1 MFLSDKILLKPF
13 LDKLHSGA
21 IQLPDFQRSWVWD
34 EDNIRSLLASVLNG
48 YPVGAL
54 LTLETGGSVQFQPRV
69 LEGVER
75 ERLALHQGPV
85 PKPDLLL
92 LDGQQRSTSLYQTL
106 LSTQPVLCNDRRGK
120 PQERFLYLDIDKALA
135 GESLTEACV
144 VAVPAS
150 RVIYDAIY
158 RKTLLDVSTPEKE
171 YESHLLPLNQVFN
184 FFNWLGGWQAHWKQH
199 AMPQDV
205 PVQELLALIG
215 RVNQY
220 SMPYIQ
226 LSKDN
231 GRRAVCTIFEKVN
244 TGGKKLDAFELLTA
258 MYAAEPLPNNEVFDL
273 RTDWYGKNLPT
284 AGNDKK
290 PGRQTTL
297 RATGHADGVLKSL
310 ASTEFM
316 QPALLLHTMGLR
328 KLADA
333 AGKKGKELPA
343 ISCKNED
350 LLYLPL
356 QAYIGYADRVQR
368 GFVAASKFV
377 NQDMVLRHKELPY
390 PPQLVTLATVF
401 AALEGSTVAEPA
413 KEKLRQWFWC
423 VALDEAYS
431 SSTETK
437 IARDVPELLAWL
449 AGSGPAPRTVD
460 ETLIQAD
467 RLGTLRSRLAAAYK
481 AMHAL
486 LLRHGC
492 RDFINGQSA
501 HLASFYADP
510 MDIHHIF
517 PKRWCEK
524 QGIPIPP
531 GRFNSIINKTPISAS
546 SNRAIG
552 GDAPSIYLKRIEEK
566 HKLSKAQL
574 DEILRSHLIDP
585 VHLRND
591 DFEAFYKARK
601 TALSGLI
608 ETATGKTVLV
618 SAPVAGLLAAGTEVG
633 AQDDQDDSEDD
644 DVLELSETVSA
655 ST

>member
-13 LDKLHSGA
+13 LDKLHNGS

-54 LTLETGGSVQFQPRV
+54 LTLETGGQVEFQPRV

-106 LSTQPVLCNDRRGK
+106 LSTQPVICNDRRGK
-120 PQERFLYLDIDKALA
+120 PKEKFLYLDIGKALS
-135 GESLTEACV
+135 GGPFTEACV
-144 VAVPAS
+144 VSVPAS
-150 RVIYDAIY
+150 RVIYDSIY
-158 RKTLLDVSTPEKE
+158 RKTLLDVSSPEKE
-171 YESHLLPLNQVFN
+171 YESHLFPLNQVFN
-184 FFNWLGGWQAHWKQH
+184 FFNWLGGWQAFWKQH
-199 AMPQDV
+199 PTAQDV
-205 PVQELLALIG
+205 PVQELLNLIG

-220 SMPYIQ
+220 AMPYIQ
-226 LSKDN
+226 LSKEN

-273 RTDWYGKNLPT
+273 RKDWYGQNT
-284 AGNDKK
+284 ASVGDAKK
-290 PGRQTTL
+290 SGRQAIL
-297 RATGHADGVLKSL
+297 RATGHADGVLKAL

-316 QPALLLHTMGLR
+316 QPALLLHTMQLR
-328 KLADA
+328 KLAGV

-343 ISCKNED
+343 ITCKHED
-350 LLYLPL
+350 LLDLPL
-356 QAYIGYADRVQR
+356 QAYIGYADQVQH
-368 GFVAASKFV
+368 GFVEASKFV
-377 NQDMVLRHKELPY
+377 NQDMVLRYKELPY
-390 PPQLVTLATVF
+390 PPQIVALATVF
-401 AALEGSTVAEPA
+401 AALRGSTVAEPA
-413 KEKLRQWFWC
+413 KAKLRQWFWC

-449 AGSGPAPRTVD
+449 GDSGPPPRTVE

-467 RLGTLRSRLAAAYK
+467 RLGTLRSRVSAAYK
-481 AMHAL
+481 AVHAL

-501 HLASFYADP
+501 NLSSFYADP

-517 PKRWCEK
+517 PKRWCEN
-524 QGIPIPP
+524 QTTPILA

-552 GDAPSIYLKRIEEK
+552 GDAPSIYLKRIEQK
-566 HKLSKAQL
+566 HKISEDKL

-585 VHLRND
+585 IHLRND
-591 DFEAFYKARK
+591 DFESFYQARK
-601 TALSGLI
+601 VALGELI
-608 ETATGKTVLV
+608 EAATGKPVLV
-618 SAPVAGLLAAGTEVG
+618 SSILVG
-633 AQDDQDDSEDD
+633 ASPSADIDKQEDD
-644 DVLELSETVSA
+644 FDDDDIWQLPEIAT
-655 ST
+655 

>member
-13 LDKLHSGA
+13 LDKLHSGS
-21 IQLPDFQRSWVWD
+21 IQLPDFQRSWVWG

-54 LTLETGGSVQFQPRV
+54 LTLETGGQVEFQPRV

-75 ERLALHQGPV
+75 ERFALHQGPV

-106 LSTQPVLCNDRRGK
+106 FSTQPVLCNDRRGK
-120 PQERFLYLDIDKALA
+120 PQEKFLYLDIGKALS
-135 GESLTEACV
+135 GGPISEVCV
-144 VAVPAS
+144 VSVPAS

-171 YESHLLPLNQVFN
+171 YESHLFPLNQVFN
-184 FFNWLGGWQAHWKQH
+184 SFNWIGGWQAFWKQH
-199 AMPQDV
+199 PAPQDS
-205 PVQELLALIG
+205 PVQELLTLIG
-215 RVNQY
+215 CVNQY
-220 SMPYIQ
+220 AMPYIQ

-258 MYAAEPLPNNEVFDL
+258 MYAAEPLLNKEVFDL
-273 RTDWYGKNLPT
+273 RKDWYGQNT
-284 AGNDKK
+284 ALVGSTKK
-290 PGRQTTL
+290 LGRQAIL
-297 RATGHADGVLKSL
+297 RATGHADGVLKAL

-316 QPALLLHTMGLR
+316 QPALLLHTMKLR
-328 KLADA
+328 KLADV

-343 ISCKNED
+343 ITCKHED
-350 LLYLPL
+350 LLDLPL
-356 QAYIGYADRVQR
+356 KAYIGYADQVQR
-368 GFVAASKFV
+368 GFVEASKFV

-401 AALEGSTVAEPA
+401 AALEGTTVAEPA
-413 KEKLRQWFWC
+413 KAKLRQWFWC
-423 VALDEAYS
+423 VALDEAYG

-449 AGSGPAPRTVD
+449 GDLGPAPRTIE

-467 RLGTLRSRLAAAYK
+467 RLGTLRSRVAAAYK
-481 AMHAL
+481 AVHAL

-501 HLASFYADP
+501 NLSSFYADP

-524 QGIPIPP
+524 QTTPIPAVE
-531 GRFNSIINKTPISAS
+531 FNSIINKTPISAS

-566 HKLSKAQL
+566 HKLSGTQL
-574 DEILRSHLIDP
+574 DDILRSHLIDP

-591 DFEAFYKARK
+591 DFKAFYQARK
-601 TALSGLI
+601 FALSTLI
-608 ETATGKTVLV
+608 EAATGKPVLMPAILAGV
-618 SAPVAGLLAAGTEVG
+618 SPSTDIDT
-633 AQDDQDDSEDD
+633 QEDEYDED
-644 DVLELSETVSA
+644 DVLQLP
-655 ST
+655 

>member
-13 LDKLHSGA
+13 LDKLHTGA
-21 IQLPDFQRSWVWD
+21 IQLPDFQRSWVWG

-54 LTLETGGSVQFQPRV
+54 LTLELGGEVQFQPRV

-75 ERLALHQGPV
+75 ERAALYQKPA
-85 PKPDLLL
+85 PRPDLLL

-106 LSTQPVLCNDRRGK
+106 LATQPLLCNDRRGK
-120 PQERFLYLDIDKALA
+120 LLEKFLYLDIRKALV
-135 GESLTEACV
+135 GGPITEVCV
-144 VAVPAS
+144 VPVPAS

-171 YESHLLPLNQVFN
+171 YESHLFPLNKVFN
-184 FFNWLGGWQAHWKQH
+184 SFNWIGGWQAFWKQH
-199 AMPQDV
+199 ATPQEM
-205 PVQELLALIG
+205 PVQELLDLIG

-220 SMPYIQ
+220 AMPYIQ
-226 LSKDN
+226 LSKSN

-258 MYAAEPLPNNEVFDL
+258 MYAAEPMPNDEVFDL
-273 RTDWYGKNLPT
+273 RKDWYGQNPT
-284 AGNDKK
+284 PVGGVKK
-290 PGRQTTL
+290 IGRQAAL
-297 RATGHADGVLKSL
+297 HATGHSDGVLKTL

-316 QPALLLHTMGLR
+316 QPALLLHTMKLR
-328 KLADA
+328 KLADI

-343 ISCKNED
+343 ITCKNED
-350 LLYLPL
+350 LLDLPL

-368 GFVAASKFV
+368 GFVEASKFV
-377 NQDMVLRHKELPY
+377 NQDMVLRYKELPY

-401 AALEGSTVAEPA
+401 AALEGKTVAEPA

-431 SSTETK
+431 ASTETK
-437 IARDVPELLAWL
+437 IARDVPELLAWID
-449 AGSGPAPRTVD
+449 GSGPVPRTVD
-460 ETLIQAD
+460 ETLVQAD
-467 RLGTLRSRLAAAYK
+467 RLDTLRIRLAAAYK
-481 AMHAL
+481 AIHAL

-501 HLASFYADP
+501 HLSSFYADP

-524 QGIPIPP
+524 NKIPP
-531 GRFNSIINKTPISAS
+531 SKFNAIVNKTPISAA

-552 GDAPSIYLKRIEEK
+552 GDAPSVYLKRIEEK
-566 HKLSKAQL
+566 HKLNSSQL
-574 DEILRSHLIDP
+574 DDILRTHLIDP

-591 DFEAFYKARK
+591 DFEGFYQARK
-601 TALSGLI
+601 AVLAKLI
-608 ETATGKTVLV
+608 EAATGKPVMVSQSLTGAPLDTDIEDEDDEDVLV
-618 SAPVAGLLAAGTEVG
+618 SEALF
-633 AQDDQDDSEDD
+633 
-644 DVLELSETVSA
+644 A

>member
-13 LDKLHSGA
+13 LDKLHTGA

-34 EDNIRSLLASVLNG
+34 EENIRSLLASVLNG

-54 LTLETGGSVQFQPRV
+54 LTLETGGEVQFQPRA

-75 ERLALHQGPV
+75 ERAVLHQGPV

-106 LSTQPVLCNDRRGK
+106 LSTQSMVCNDRRGK
-120 PQERFLYLDIDKALA
+120 PQERFLYLDIGKALS
-135 GESLTEACV
+135 GEPITETCV
-144 VAVPAS
+144 VPVPAS
-150 RVIYDAIY
+150 RVIYDVIY
-158 RKTLLDVSTPEKE
+158 RKTLLDVSTPQKE
-171 YESHLLPLNQVFN
+171 YESHLFPLNQIFN
-184 FFNWLGGWQAHWKQH
+184 FFNWLGGWQAFWQKH
-199 AMPQDV
+199 AAPQDV

-258 MYAAEPLPNNEVFDL
+258 MYAAEPLPNSKPFDL
-273 RTDWYGKNLPT
+273 RADWYGQKPT
-284 AGNDKK
+284 PEVGKK
-290 PGRQTTL
+290 IGRQTML
-297 RATGHADGVLKSL
+297 RATGHLDGVLKAL

-316 QPALLLHTMGLR
+316 QPALLLHTMQLR
-328 KLADA
+328 KQAEVA
-333 AGKKGKELPA
+333 NKKGKDLPA
-343 ISCKNED
+343 ITCKHED
-350 LLYLPL
+350 LLDLPL
-356 QAYIGYADRVQR
+356 QSYIGYADRVQR
-368 GFVAASKFV
+368 GFIAASKFV
-377 NQDMVLRHKELPY
+377 NQDMVLRHRELPY

-401 AALEGSTVAEPA
+401 AALEGVTVAEPA
-413 KEKLRQWFWC
+413 KAKLRQWFWC

-437 IARDVPELLAWL
+437 IARDVPELLAWIG
-449 AGSGPAPRTVD
+449 GSGPVPRTVE
-460 ETLIQAD
+460 ETLFQAD
-467 RLGTLRSRLAAAYK
+467 RLDTLRSRLAAAYK
-481 AMHAL
+481 AVHAL
-486 LLRHGC
+486 MLRHGC

-524 QGIPIPP
+524 KGILPS
-531 GRFNSIINKTPISAS
+531 RFNAIVNKTPISAA

-552 GDAPSIYLKRIEEK
+552 GDAPSVYLKRIEEK
-566 HKLSKAQL
+566 HKLNSSHL
-574 DEILRSHLIDP
+574 DDILRTHLIDP

-591 DFEAFYKARK
+591 DFEGFYQARK
-601 TALSGLI
+601 AVLGKLI
-608 ETATGKTVLV
+608 EAATGKPVLV
-618 SAPVAGLLAAGTEVG
+618 SQLLAS
-633 AQDDQDDSEDD
+633 AQSDIDVDMDEEDEEYIL
-644 DVLELSETVSA
+644 VSPEALSA

>member
-13 LDKLHSGA
+13 LDKLHSGS
-21 IQLPDFQRSWVWD
+21 IQLPDFQRSWVWG

-54 LTLETGGSVQFQPRV
+54 LTLETGGQVEFQPRV

-75 ERLALHQGPV
+75 ERFALHQGPV

-106 LSTQPVLCNDRRGK
+106 FSTQPVLCNDRRGK
-120 PQERFLYLDIDKALA
+120 PQEKFLYLDIGKALS
-135 GESLTEACV
+135 GGPISEVCV
-144 VAVPAS
+144 VSVPAS

-171 YESHLLPLNQVFN
+171 YESHLFPLNQVFN
-184 FFNWLGGWQAHWKQH
+184 SFNWIGGWQAFWKQH
-199 AMPQDV
+199 PAPQDS
-205 PVQELLALIG
+205 PVQELLTLIG
-215 RVNQY
+215 CVNQY
-220 SMPYIQ
+220 AMPYIQ

-258 MYAAEPLPNNEVFDL
+258 MYAAEPLLNKEVFDL
-273 RTDWYGKNLPT
+273 RKDWYGQNT
-284 AGNDKK
+284 ALVGSTKK
-290 PGRQTTL
+290 LGRQAIL
-297 RATGHADGVLKSL
+297 RATGHADGVLKAL

-316 QPALLLHTMGLR
+316 QPALLLHTMKLR
-328 KLADA
+328 KLADV

-343 ISCKNED
+343 ITCKHED
-350 LLYLPL
+350 LLDLPL
-356 QAYIGYADRVQR
+356 KAYIGYADQVQR
-368 GFVAASKFV
+368 GFIEASKFV

-401 AALEGSTVAEPA
+401 AALEGTTVAEPA
-413 KEKLRQWFWC
+413 KAKLRQWFWC
-423 VALDEAYS
+423 VALDEAYG

-449 AGSGPAPRTVD
+449 GDLGPAPRTIE

-467 RLGTLRSRLAAAYK
+467 RLGTLRSRVAAAYK
-481 AMHAL
+481 AVHAL

-501 HLASFYADP
+501 NLSSFYADP

-524 QGIPIPP
+524 QTTPIPAVE
-531 GRFNSIINKTPISAS
+531 FNSIINKTPISAS

-566 HKLSKAQL
+566 HKLSGTQL
-574 DEILRSHLIDP
+574 DDILRSHLIDP

-591 DFEAFYKARK
+591 DFKAFYQARK
-601 TALSGLI
+601 FALSTLI
-608 ETATGKTVLV
+608 EAATGKPVLMPAILAGV
-618 SAPVAGLLAAGTEVG
+618 SPSTDIDT
-633 AQDDQDDSEDD
+633 QEDEYDED
-644 DVLELSETVSA
+644 DVLQLP
-655 ST
+655 

>member
-13 LDKLHSGA
+13 LDKLHTGS
-21 IQLPDFQRSWVWD
+21 IQLPEFQRSWVWD
-34 EDNIRSLLASVLNG
+34 EDNIRSLLASVFNG

-54 LTLETGGSVQFQPRV
+54 LTFETGGSVEFQPRV
-69 LEGVER
+69 LDGVER

-106 LSTQPVLCNDRRGK
+106 LSTQSVVCNDRRGK
-120 PQERFLYLDIDKALA
+120 PQEKFLYLDITKALA
-135 GESLTEACV
+135 GGPITEDCV
-144 VAVPAS
+144 VSVPAS
-150 RVIYDAIY
+150 RLIYDVIY

-171 YESHLLPLNQVFN
+171 YESHLFPLNQVFN
-184 FFNWLGGWQAHWKQH
+184 FFNWLGGWQAFWKQNST
-199 AMPQDV
+199 PQDV

-220 SMPYIQ
+220 AMPYIQ
-226 LSKDN
+226 LSRDN

-258 MYAAEPLPNNEVFDL
+258 MYAAEPLPNKEVFDL
-273 RTDWYGKNLPT
+273 RKDWYGQNT
-284 AGNDKK
+284 APIGSTKK
-290 PGRQTTL
+290 LGRQAIL
-297 RATGHADGVLKSL
+297 RATGHADGVLKAL
-310 ASTEFM
+310 ASTDFM
-316 QPALLLHTMGLR
+316 QPALLLHTMKLR
-328 KLADA
+328 KMADA

-343 ISCKNED
+343 ITCKHED
-350 LLYLPL
+350 LLDLPL

-368 GFVAASKFV
+368 GFVEASKFV

-390 PPQLVTLATVF
+390 PPQLVTLAAVF

-413 KEKLRQWFWC
+413 KAKLRQWFWC

-449 AGSGPAPRTVD
+449 GDSGPTPRTVD

-467 RLGTLRSRLAAAYK
+467 RLGTLRSRVAAAYK

-501 HLASFYADP
+501 HLLSFYADP

-524 QGIPIPP
+524 QGIPA
-531 GRFNSIINKTPISAS
+531 GRFNAIVNKTPISAS

-552 GDAPSIYLKRIEEK
+552 GDAPSVYLKRIEEK
-566 HKLSKAQL
+566 HKLTPVQL
-574 DEILRSHLIDP
+574 DDILRTHLIDP

-591 DFEAFYKARK
+591 DFEAFYEARK
-601 TALSGLI
+601 ASLSTLI
-608 ETATGKTVLV
+608 ETATGKPVLV
-618 SAPVAGLLAAGTEVG
+618 SPMVAGV
-633 AQDDQDDSEDD
+633 AQSNDIDTQEDEDD
-644 DVLELSETVSA
+644 DALELSETLSA
-655 ST
+655 SIED

>member
-13 LDKLHSGA
+13 LDKLHAGS
-21 IQLPDFQRSWVWD
+21 IQLPDFQRSWVWG

-54 LTLETGGSVQFQPRV
+54 LTLETGGQVEFQPRV

-85 PKPDLLL
+85 PRPDLLL

-106 LSTQPVLCNDRRGK
+106 LSTQSVVCNDRRGRA
-120 PQERFLYLDIDKALA
+120 QEKFLYLDIAKALA
-135 GESLTEACV
+135 GGPITEACV
-144 VAVPAS
+144 VTVPVS

-171 YESHLLPLNQVFN
+171 YESQLFPLNQVFN
-184 FFNWLGGWQAHWKQH
+184 FFNWLGGWQAFWKQRP
-199 AMPQDV
+199 APQDV

-220 SMPYIQ
+220 AMPYIQ
-226 LSKDN
+226 LSRDN

-258 MYAAEPLPNNEVFDL
+258 MYAAEPLSNKEVFDL
-273 RTDWYGKNLPT
+273 RKDWYGQNPT
-284 AGNDKK
+284 PAGSAKK
-290 PGRQTTL
+290 LGRQAMLHT
-297 RATGHADGVLKSL
+297 TGHAEGVLKAL

-316 QPALLLHTMGLR
+316 QPALLLHTMQLR

-343 ISCKNED
+343 ITCKNED
-350 LLYLPL
+350 LLDLPL

-368 GFVAASKFV
+368 GFVEASKFV

-413 KEKLRQWFWC
+413 KAKLRQWFWC

-449 AGSGPAPRTVD
+449 GDSGPVPRTVD

-467 RLGTLRSRLAAAYK
+467 RLDTLRSRVAAAYK

-501 HLASFYADP
+501 HLSSFYADP

-524 QGIPIPP
+524 QGIPA
-531 GRFNSIINKTPISAS
+531 GRFNAIVNKTPISAS

-552 GDAPSIYLKRIEEK
+552 GDAPSVYLKRIEEK
-566 HKLSKAQL
+566 HKLTAAQL
-574 DEILRSHLIDP
+574 DEILCTHLIDP

-591 DFEAFYKARK
+591 DFEAFYQARK
-601 TALSGLI
+601 VALSTLI
-608 ETATGKTVLV
+608 ETATGKLVLV
-618 SAPVAGLLAAGTEVG
+618 TPTLKDVLPNTDIETQENEGEY
-633 AQDDQDDSEDD
+633 END
-644 DVLELSETVSA
+644 DVLEWPETLSA

>member
-13 LDKLHSGA
+13 LDKLHTGT

-54 LTLETGGSVQFQPRV
+54 LTLETGGEVDFQPRV

-75 ERLALHQGPV
+75 ERFALHQGPV

-106 LSTQPVLCNDRRGK
+106 LSTRPMLCDDRRGK
-120 PQERFLYLDIDKALA
+120 PQERFLYLDIENALA
-135 GESLTEACV
+135 GGPITEACV

-150 RVIYDAIY
+150 RMIYNAIY
-158 RKTLLDVSTPEKE
+158 RQTLLDVSTPAKE
-171 YESHLLPLNQVFN
+171 YESHLFPLNQVFN
-184 FFNWLGGWQAHWKQH
+184 FFNWLGGWQAFWKQH
-199 AMPQDV
+199 PTPRDV
-205 PVQELLALIG
+205 RVQELLALIG

-258 MYAAEPLPNNEVFDL
+258 MYAAEPLPNKEVFDL
-273 RTDWYGKNLPT
+273 RKDWYGQNPT
-284 AGNDKK
+284 SVGSAKK
-290 PGRQTTL
+290 PGRQATL
-297 RATGHADGVLKSL
+297 RATGHADGVLKAL

-316 QPALLLHTMGLR
+316 QPVLLLQTMSLR

-343 ISCKNED
+343 ITCKNED
-350 LLYLPL
+350 LLDLPL

-368 GFVAASKFV
+368 GFVEASKFV

-449 AGSGPAPRTVD
+449 GDLGPMPRTVE

-467 RLGTLRSRLAAAYK
+467 RLDTLRSRVAAAYK

-501 HLASFYADP
+501 HLLSFYADP

-524 QGIPIPP
+524 KGISA
-531 GRFNSIINKTPISAS
+531 GKFNAIVNKTPISAS

-552 GDAPSIYLKRIEEK
+552 GDAPSIYLKRIEDK
-566 HKLSKAQL
+566 HKLTAAQL
-574 DEILRSHLIDP
+574 DEILRTHLIDP

-601 TALSGLI
+601 AALSTLI
-608 ETATGKTVLV
+608 ETATGKSVLV
-618 SAPVAGLLAAGTEVG
+618 SPSLAGTPPSADID
-633 AQDDQDDSEDD
+633 AQEDDSECEGD
-644 DVLELSETVSA
+644 DVLDLPETLFG

>member
-13 LDKLHSGA
+13 LDKLHSGS
-21 IQLPDFQRSWVWD
+21 IQLPDFQRSWVWG

-54 LTLETGGSVQFQPRV
+54 LTLETGGQVEFQPRV

-75 ERLALHQGPV
+75 ERFALHQGPV

-106 LSTQPVLCNDRRGK
+106 FSTQPVICNDRRGK
-120 PQERFLYLDIDKALA
+120 PQEKFLYLDIGKALS
-135 GESLTEACV
+135 GGPISETCIVS
-144 VAVPAS
+144 VPAS
-150 RVIYDAIY
+150 RLIYDAIY

-171 YESHLLPLNQVFN
+171 YQSHLFPLNQVFN
-184 FFNWLGGWQAHWKQH
+184 FFNWLGGWQAFWKQQPT
-199 AMPQDV
+199 PQDV
-205 PVQELLALIG
+205 PVQELLILIG

-220 SMPYIQ
+220 AMPYIQ
-226 LSKDN
+226 LSKN
-231 GRRAVCTIFEKVN
+231 NERRAVCTIFEKVN

-258 MYAAEPLPNNEVFDL
+258 MYAAEPLPNKEVFDL
-273 RTDWYGKNLPT
+273 RKDWYGQNT
-284 AGNDKK
+284 ALVGSIKK
-290 PGRQTTL
+290 LGRQAIL
-297 RATGHADGVLKSL
+297 RATGHADGVLKAL

-316 QPALLLHTMGLR
+316 QPALLLHTMKLR

-343 ISCKNED
+343 ITCKHED
-350 LLYLPL
+350 LLDLPL

-368 GFVAASKFV
+368 GFVEASKFV

-401 AALEGSTVAEPA
+401 AALEGSTVAEPTKA
-413 KEKLRQWFWC
+413 KLRQWFWC

-449 AGSGPAPRTVD
+449 GDSGPAPRTVE

-467 RLGTLRSRLAAAYK
+467 RLGTLRSRVAAAYK
-481 AMHAL
+481 AVHAL

-501 HLASFYADP
+501 NLSSFYADP
-510 MDIHHIF
+510 MDVHHIF

-524 QGIPIPP
+524 RGISP
-531 GRFNSIINKTPISAS
+531 GKFNSIINKTPISAS

-566 HKLSKAQL
+566 HKLSVTQL
-574 DEILRSHLIDP
+574 DDILRSHLIDP
-585 VHLRND
+585 THLRND
-591 DFEAFYKARK
+591 DFEAFYQMRK
-601 TALSGLI
+601 VALSTLI
-608 ETATGKTVLV
+608 ETATGKPVLMPTILVGV
-618 SAPVAGLLAAGTEVG
+618 SPST
-633 AQDDQDDSEDD
+633 DIDTPEDEYDED
-644 DVLELSETVSA
+644 DVLQLP
-655 ST
+655 

>member
-13 LDKLHSGA
+13 LDKLHTGA
-21 IQLPDFQRSWVWD
+21 IQLPDFQRSWVWG

-54 LTLETGGSVQFQPRV
+54 LTLELGGEVQFQPRV

-75 ERLALHQGPV
+75 ERAALYQKPA
-85 PKPDLLL
+85 PRPDLLL

-106 LSTQPVLCNDRRGK
+106 LATQPLLCNDRRGK
-120 PQERFLYLDIDKALA
+120 LLEKFLYLDIGKALV
-135 GESLTEACV
+135 GGPITEVCV
-144 VAVPAS
+144 VPVPAS

-171 YESHLLPLNQVFN
+171 YESHLFPLNKVFN
-184 FFNWLGGWQAHWKQH
+184 SFNWIGGWQAFWKQH
-199 AMPQDV
+199 ATPQEM
-205 PVQELLALIG
+205 PVQELLDLIG

-220 SMPYIQ
+220 AMPYIQ
-226 LSKDN
+226 LSKSN

-258 MYAAEPLPNNEVFDL
+258 MYAAEPLPGRKPFNL
-273 RTDWYGKNLPT
+273 REDWYGEKSSVESE
-284 AGNDKK
+284 GKV
-290 PGRQTTL
+290 GRQVTL
-297 RATGHADGVLKSL
+297 HATGHPDGVLKAL

-316 QPALLLHTMGLR
+316 QPALLLHTMKLR
-328 KLADA
+328 KLADI

-343 ISCKNED
+343 ITCKNED
-350 LLYLPL
+350 LLDLPL

-368 GFVAASKFV
+368 GFVEASKFV
-377 NQDMVLRHKELPY
+377 NQDMVLRYKELPY

-401 AALEGSTVAEPA
+401 AALEGKTVAEPA

-431 SSTETK
+431 ASTETK
-437 IARDVPELLAWL
+437 IARDVPELLAWID
-449 AGSGPAPRTVD
+449 GSGPVPRTVD
-460 ETLIQAD
+460 ETLVQAD
-467 RLGTLRSRLAAAYK
+467 RLDTLRIRLAAAYK
-481 AMHAL
+481 AIHAL

-501 HLASFYADP
+501 HLLSFYADP

-524 QGIPIPP
+524 NGIPPSK
-531 GRFNSIINKTPISAS
+531 FNAIVNKTPISAA

-552 GDAPSIYLKRIEEK
+552 GDAPSVYLRRIEDK
-566 HKLSKAQL
+566 HKLTSAQL
-574 DEILRSHLIDP
+574 DDILRSHLIDP

-591 DFEAFYKARK
+591 DFHGFYQARK
-601 TALSGLI
+601 AVLAKLI
-608 ETATGKTVLV
+608 EAATGKPVMV
-618 SAPVAGLLAAGTEVG
+618 SQSLTGAPLDTDIE
-633 AQDDQDDSEDD
+633 DEDD
-644 DVLELSETVSA
+644 EDVSA
-655 ST
+655 SEALFTST

>member
-34 EDNIRSLLASVLNG
+34 EGNIRSLLASVLNG

-54 LTLETGGSVQFQPRV
+54 LTLETGGVVQFQPRV

-120 PQERFLYLDIDKALA
+120 PQERFLYLDIAKALV
-135 GESLTEACV
+135 GESITEASV

-171 YESHLLPLNQVFN
+171 YESHLFPLNQVFN
-184 FFNWLGGWQAHWKQH
+184 FFNWLGGWQAHWKEH
-199 AMPQDV
+199 VAPQEV

-220 SMPYIQ
+220 AMPFIQ

-258 MYAAEPLPNNEVFDL
+258 MYAAVPLPNNEVFDL
-273 RTDWYGKNLPT
+273 RKDWYGQSPVL
-284 AGNDKK
+284 AGGPK
-290 PGRQTTL
+290 PGRQATL

-316 QPALLLHTMGLR
+316 QPALLLHTMALR
-328 KLADA
+328 RLADA

-350 LLYLPL
+350 LLDLPL

-368 GFVAASKFV
+368 GFVTASKFV

-467 RLGTLRSRLAAAYK
+467 RLDTLRSRLAAAYK

-501 HLASFYADP
+501 HLSSFYAEP

-524 QGIPIPP
+524 QNIPIPP

-566 HKLSKAQL
+566 HKLSAAQL

-601 TALSGLI
+601 TALGGLI

-618 SAPVAGLLAAGTEVG
+618 HPSVIGVLPSGTEVG
-633 AQDDQDDSEDD
+633 MPEDYDDDEDD
-644 DVLELSETVSA
+644 DVLDLSETMTA
-655 ST
+655 LT